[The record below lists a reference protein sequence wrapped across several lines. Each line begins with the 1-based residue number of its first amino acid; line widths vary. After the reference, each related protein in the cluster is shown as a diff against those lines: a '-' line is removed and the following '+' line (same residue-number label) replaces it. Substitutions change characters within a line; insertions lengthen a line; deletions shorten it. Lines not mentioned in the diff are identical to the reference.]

1 MSFVRKAV
9 LLAFALAACLCAGAD
24 DDSVI
29 LWFLNEPEVDDA
41 HGGTLGV
48 GDLFLA
54 TDDGRKGVNAAR
66 VSVNEWVSGAD
77 GVRRLSN
84 VNYLPLLDAE
94 TGVSLSTFY
103 SLPDADK
110 DWIAGPA
117 HASISGYTSD
127 PSYVFM
133 IELGNLS
140 GDEWLVM
147 AVSEAWTLEELHRGG
162 YVWSKPLGY
171 HGKLEWSGGSY
182 VVPEPSSGLLLLVGA
197 GLLSLRRRRR
207 ARAS

>member
-1 MSFVRKAV
+1 MALVRKVALLV
-9 LLAFALAACLCAGAD
+9 LVLAACLRAGA

-29 LWFLNEPEVDDA
+29 LWFLNDPEVDDA
-41 HGGTLGV
+41 HGGTLGI
-48 GDLFLA
+48 GDLFLT

-77 GVRRLSN
+77 GVRRLSH
-84 VNYLPLLDAE
+84 VDYLPLLDAE
-94 TGVSLSTFY
+94 TGVSMSTFY

-133 IELGNLS
+133 IELGNQS
-140 GDEWLVM
+140 GSEWLVM
-147 AVSEAWTLEELHRGG
+147 AVSEAWSLEELHSEG
-162 YVWSKPLGY
+162 YVWSTPLAY
-171 HGKLEWSGGSY
+171 HGTLEWSGGSY
-182 VVPEPSSGLLLLVGA
+182 VVPEPSSGLLILVGA

-207 ARAS
+207 AV